1 MANRPVHEIRLGKVK
16 AAIWKNETDAGIRYS
31 VSIVRIFKTDEGW
44 DSSPTFGR
52 DELPLVAKVA
62 DMVHTWIYQQNERVE
77 NAPEEPEA
85 TQNNSGSKQQKASA
99 R

>member
-16 AAIWKNETDAGIRYS
+16 AAIWKNETEAGVRYS
-31 VSIVRIFKTDEGW
+31 VSFVRIFKTEEGW
-44 DSSPTFGR
+44 DSSSTFGR

-62 DMVHTWIYQQNERVE
+62 DMVHTWLFQQNDRIE
-77 NAPEEPEA
+77 NPPEEPEE
-85 TQNNSGSKQQKASA
+85 TQPTSGARRQKAGN

>member
-16 AAIWKNETDAGIRYS
+16 AAIWKNDTDAGIRYS
-31 VSIVRIFKTDEGW
+31 VSFVRIFKTEEGW

-85 TQNNSGSKQQKASA
+85 TQKNSGSKQQKASA